1 MKDFKFKLTP
11 AYCLYNGV
19 AVIEQ
24 TGTKIRFL
32 IENETDQILRQRLIN
47 AFVGFLESV
56 LKQKDCPELYRR
68 LPVVEFEK
76 GNRQL
81 LRKIVSGLYQA
92 DSFNPS
98 EEVKAGL
105 KAGSEKGNQDKEAAA
120 VLLLDKLLEDGRQK
134 KATDIHIENNLV
146 RYRVLGR
153 IEKGMELIPERAEEL
168 IQRIKLLAGMNVLEK
183 NRSQDGHFVY
193 GRNNPLFVRVSSM
206 SVISSL
212 PSKNMESSESI
223 VMRLLDTS
231 RIPLNLEKLGF
242 NSIQL
247 EKLELL
253 CAGKKSK
260 AKSGLVLVAGPT
272 GSGKSTTVASI
283 LMELVKTW
291 GGGVKII
298 SLEDPPEYVI
308 PGVCQLRLDEK
319 SEDSFDN
326 ALKHVFRQDP
336 DVIMIGEIRDEKTAR
351 TALRAA
357 LTGHLVFGTVHAASA
372 GASFL
377 RLKDL
382 GADEKV
388 LASVLKGVIC
398 QELEYEDC
406 RGEVNLLADLAI
418 PSFDF
423 SILADKPR
431 SEKELEELFN
441 HYENYGNALVK
452 NIEKMRSRV
461 LPIINLKKSEK
472 GEADCV

>member
-24 TGTKIRFL
+24 NGTKIRFL
-32 IENETDQILRQRLIN
+32 IENDKDEILRRRLTN
-47 AFVGFLESV
+47 AFEGFLESV
-56 LKQKDCPELYRR
+56 IKQKDCPELYRR
-68 LPVVEFEK
+68 LPLVEFEK

-92 DSFNPS
+92 DSFNNF
-98 EEVKAGL
+98 EEVKSGL
-105 KAGSEKGNQDKEAAA
+105 ETGNQDKEAAA

-134 KATDIHIENNLV
+134 NATDIHIENNVV
-146 RYRVLGR
+146 RYRVYGR

-168 IQRIKLLAGMNVLEK
+168 IQRIKLLSGMNVLER

-193 GRNNPLFVRVSSM
+193 GRNNPVFVRVSSM
-206 SVISSL
+206 SVIS
-212 PSKNMESSESI
+212 KNMETSESI

-231 RIPLNLEKLGF
+231 RIPLNLESLGF
-242 NSIQL
+242 NSVQL
-247 EKLELL
+247 EKLEML
-253 CAGKKSK
+253 CALKKS
-260 AKSGLVLVAGPT
+260 KSGLVLVAGPT

-283 LMELVKTW
+283 LMEIVRTCE
-291 GGGVKII
+291 GGMKIV

-319 SEDSFDN
+319 SEDGFDN

-357 LTGHLVFGTVHAASA
+357 LTGHLVFGTVHASSA
-372 GASFL
+372 GGSFL

-388 LASVLKGVIC
+388 LSSVLKGVIC
-398 QELEYEDC
+398 QELECEAGT
-406 RGEVNLLADLAI
+406 REVNLLADVAI

-441 HYENYGNALVK
+441 HYENYGNAVVR
-452 NIEKMRSRV
+452 NIEKMRRRV
-461 LPIINLKKSEK
+461 LPIINPKKSDRA
-472 GEADCV
+472 EADCV